1 VLSRVPY
8 PLDKGDKLRA
18 LNQIKSLSQHHEI
31 YLFATSDTHVNAD
44 AEKVLKQ
51 YCKDICIASI
61 SKFEIACNL
70 FLGLFGNKPFQ
81 VYYFH
86 HRSAQKRF
94 DEFNQQVN
102 PDAIF
107 CQLIRTAEYV
117 KHISKVPKTIDYQD
131 AFAKGMERRMQGASF
146 IKKAIYRMEYE
157 RLRQYEHLAFHYFEH
172 HVIISV
178 EDRKYILHEDN
189 HKIVIIPNGVDLD
202 YFREQAQEKDFEL
215 LFTGNMSYPPN
226 INCAMYLIK
235 EVMPLVWKQLPQ
247 TRLLISGT
255 SPVREL
261 LSLANDKIIISGRV
275 DDIRKSFGRSIIFIA
290 PMQIGTGLQNKL
302 LEAMAMKLPCI
313 TSPLANAPLGAQSGY
328 EIMVGENKQIVA
340 ELVIQLM
347 LDEAFR
353 KLLAERGRAFV
364 ETNYSWEKHNNK
376 LAAVIFGEN
385 TELA

>member
-1 VLSRVPY
+1 
-8 PLDKGDKLRA
+8 
-18 LNQIKSLSQHHEI
+18 
-31 YLFATSDTHVNAD
+31 
-44 AEKVLKQ
+44 
-51 YCKDICIASI
+51 
-61 SKFEIACNL
+61 
-70 FLGLFGNKPFQ
+70 
-81 VYYFH
+81 
-86 HRSAQKRF
+86 
-94 DEFNQQVN
+94 
-102 PDAIF
+102 
-107 CQLIRTAEYV
+107 
-117 KHISKVPKTIDYQD
+117 
-131 AFAKGMERRMQGASF
+131 
-146 IKKAIYRMEYE
+146 MEYE

-347 LDEAFR
+347 LDETFR

-364 ETNYSWEKHNNK
+364 ENNYSWEKHNNK